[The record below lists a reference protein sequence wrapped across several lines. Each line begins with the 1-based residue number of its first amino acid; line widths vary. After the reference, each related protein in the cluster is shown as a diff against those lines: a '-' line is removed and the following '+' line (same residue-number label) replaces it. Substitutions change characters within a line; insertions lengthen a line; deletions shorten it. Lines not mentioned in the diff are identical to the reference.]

1 MKFVDVLE
9 ELKVNNDPSKP
20 ITHTLMNGGK
30 LHVPKDRL
38 QSFYKKLIKACI
50 ENKETHQIVEKM
62 GEFHPLV
69 IDIDI
74 KYNDLITERQYTDET
89 IHHLLSYF
97 CTFNRHG
104 HVCPCI

>member
-1 MKFVDVLE
+1 
-9 ELKVNNDPSKP
+9 
-20 ITHTLMNGGK
+20 
-30 LHVPKDRL
+30 
-38 QSFYKKLIKACI
+38 
-50 ENKETHQIVEKM
+50 M

-97 CTFNRHG
+97 WIKISENLNIAAHFGEAWIMEKEKHF
-104 HVCPCI
+104 